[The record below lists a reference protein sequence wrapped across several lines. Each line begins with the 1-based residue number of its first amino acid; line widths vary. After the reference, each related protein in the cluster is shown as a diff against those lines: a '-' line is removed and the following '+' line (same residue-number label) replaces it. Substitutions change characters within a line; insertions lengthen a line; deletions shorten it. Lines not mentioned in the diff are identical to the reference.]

1 MSKLKKKGLGRGLS
15 ALFGDEK
22 FEPKEKINFTSNTK
36 TLIGDLTRNPFQ
48 PRQIFNEEKLEE
60 LSNSIKKNGVIQPIA
75 VRPDK
80 SNEGKYQIVA
90 GERRWLAAQK
100 AGLHEIPIV
109 ILDLNDNESLEVA
122 IVENIQR
129 DDLNSIE
136 EAKAYERLNKEF
148 NYDHEKIARFM
159 SKSRSHVSNTLR
171 LLTLPSDVRAMIEE
185 GLITAGQARPLV
197 GVANATNIAEQI
209 VSKKLSSRSVESLVR
224 TNKGPQKAGQI
235 RVDANVL
242 EEQRQMEENLGMK
255 VDIINKKNNSGR
267 LTINYKNLSNLNLF
281 QSFLSSVSH
290 ITNI

>member
-1 MSKLKKKGLGRGLS
+1 MKKKKGLGRGLT
-15 ALFGDEK
+15 ALFGDDKSENK
-22 FEPKEKINFTSNTK
+22 PKTKNITSNAK
-36 TLIGDLTRNPFQ
+36 ALIGDLTRNPYQ

-60 LSNSIKKNGVIQPIA
+60 LTNSIKKNGIIQPVA

-80 SNEGKYQIVA
+80 SNEGKFQIVA

-109 ILDLNDNESLEVA
+109 ILDLDDSESLEIA

-129 DDLNSIE
+129 DDLNVIE
-136 EAKAYERLNKEF
+136 EAKAYERLRKEF
-148 NYDHEKIARFM
+148 DYDHEKIARFM

-171 LLTLPSDVRAMIEE
+171 LLTLPSDFIAMIEE

-197 GVANATNIAEQI
+197 GVSNATNIAEQI
-209 VSKKLSSRSVESLVR
+209 VSKKLSARSVENLVR

-242 EEQRQMEENLGMK
+242 EEQRLMEENLGMK
-255 VDIINKKNNSGR
+255 VDIINKKNNSGK
-267 LTINYKNLSNLNLF
+267 LTINYKNLEQFELISKLLK
-281 QSFLSSVSH
+281 QRR
-290 ITNI
+290 